1 MRIPVARQAYRPVIV
16 AIAAMAVTTLAAWF
30 VWWQSERGITVRRCG
45 PNAFVVE
52 WRSHDVVEWLCS
64 SATLRR
70 SERIDAMNT
79 VEVDVDSGPGW
90 LMGVAESE
98 WVFIGLPAADGD
110 AVDEGC
116 PILRGSASMLT
127 SVPYEALRR
136 RIHDAVLP
144 IMLAARHGDESV
156 NGKRGLVGL
165 VRFKGFQLALYAA
178 AGAGWCLTP
187 FEGAMPIRDPSVL
200 EHLWRCIVSRQG
212 VADSVRH
219 AYNLG
224 VYSNG
229 ELGVS
234 WDMFDKR

>member
-1 MRIPVARQAYRPVIV
+1 
-16 AIAAMAVTTLAAWF
+16 MAVTTLAAWF
-30 VWWQSERGITVRRCG
+30 VWWQSERGITVQRCG
-45 PNAFVVE
+45 PSAFVVE
-52 WRSHDVVEWLCS
+52 WRSNEIVHWLCS
-64 SATLRR
+64 SAMILR
-70 SERIDAMNT
+70 SNRIDTLDT
-79 VEVDVDSGPGW
+79 VEVGVESGPGW
-90 LMGVAESE
+90 LMGVTASE
-98 WVFIGLPAADGD
+98 WAFIGLPARDGG
-110 AVDEGC
+110 AVDEEC
-116 PILRGSASMLT
+116 AILRGPASMLS
-127 SVPYEALRR
+127 SVPYEVLRKR
-136 RIHDAVLP
+136 SHEAMLP

-200 EHLWRCIVSRQG
+200 ERLWRCIISRQG

>member
-1 MRIPVARQAYRPVIV
+1 MLITVSRQTYRPVIV
-16 AIAAMAVTTLAAWF
+16 VIAAMAVTTLAAWF
-30 VWWQSERGITVRRCG
+30 IWWPSERGITVRRCG
-45 PNAFVVE
+45 PNSFVVE
-52 WRSHDVVEWLCS
+52 WRCHDVVDWLCS
-64 SATLRR
+64 SAKLRR
-70 SERIDAMNT
+70 SERTDALNT
-79 VEVDVDSGPGW
+79 VEVDVNSGPGW

-98 WVFIGLPAADGD
+98 WVFVGLPAPDGNE
-110 AVDEGC
+110 VDEEC

-136 RIHDAVLP
+136 RSHEAVLP
-144 IMLAARHGDESV
+144 TMLAARRGDESV
-156 NGKRGLVGL
+156 DGKRGLVGL
-165 VRFKGFQLALYAA
+165 VKCKEFHLALYAA

-200 EHLWRCIVSRQG
+200 ESLWRCIVSRQG

-234 WDMFDKR
+234 WDLFDKR